1 MLPIR
6 TVKDGLCYKLEV
18 SNGTIPVESE
28 LYFPFRMTL
37 ANFTKEADKLTKFH
51 LLVAAE
57 NTWQGIIFEN
67 WPYSEYPPMTTND
80 VTSGIYAVRTLDLK
94 EKFWINLDG
103 EDDLD
108 SCLSNKEEN
117 GCLSIFDHRTFKTEI
132 RYILYVLHTSILM
145 SGSCHLERASEIRSE
160 SSTNH

>member
-1 MLPIR
+1 M
-6 TVKDGLCYKLEV
+6 
-18 SNGTIPVESE
+18 
-28 LYFPFRMTL
+28 
-37 ANFTKEADKLTKFH
+37 
-51 LLVAAE
+51 VAAE

-67 WPYSEYPPMTTND
+67 WPYREYPPMTTID

-94 EKFWINLDG
+94 EKLWINIDE

-132 RYILYVLHTSILM
+132 RYILRY
-145 SGSCHLERASEIRSE
+145 
-160 SSTNH
+160 

>member
-28 LYFPFRMTL
+28 LYFPFII

-51 LLVAAE
+51 LMVAAE

-67 WPYSEYPPMTTND
+67 WPYREYPPMTTID
-80 VTSGIYAVRTLDLK
+80 VIPGIYAASTLDLK
-94 EKFWINLDG
+94 EKIWINLDV

-117 GCLSIFDHRTFKTEI
+117 GCLSIFDHRTFKKEI
-132 RYILYVLHTSILM
+132 RYTVNVLS
-145 SGSCHLERASEIRSE
+145 AK
-160 SSTNH
+160 STDECLRTKSKDN